1 MKEKNGTASGK
12 SAGTAPHLTTKKKN
26 ARSAGNERFRHAG
39 GDGNRDPGQAAG
51 DRGQAEPMGIRP
63 PGESGLRARR
73 RAPIG
78 ERTAASGTSP
88 SDMSVP
94 GKHRPVTARSCAM
107 EVLLRCERSG
117 QYSNIALDAALERSG
132 LSAEDRALTAR
143 LVYGVTER
151 RITLDRILSSLSD
164 REDMEPEVRTALRLG
179 LYQLAYLDRIPDHA
193 AVDESVRLVSRR
205 ASGFVNA
212 VLRQFLR
219 TGKIIPLP
227 PEPDAADLAG
237 QAGPGTDPA
246 AIPAVSVSATAPAAS
261 ARNPEQVHFPPL
273 SDTARKTATEYL
285 SVLCSV
291 PAPLVSKFL
300 DFYPYDRVKSLLLAF
315 GETAPLTLRVNTEKI
330 TRDDLIALL
339 EKAGVSAQPARYAPT
354 GVTLPAGAGMSLRDL
369 PGFADGLFFVQDE
382 ASQICTAAVGA
393 RPGDTVA
400 DVCACP
406 GSKSFGM
413 ALDMKNTGRVFSSD
427 LHESKLSLIRDGAK
441 RLSIKIIS
449 ASAHDARTPDPSLLG
464 KCDRVLCDV
473 PCSGYGVIGKKPE
486 LRYKDPAETAAL
498 PDIQLGIALAS
509 ADLVK
514 PGGVLVYSTCT
525 LFPEEN
531 EGNVARFLAVRPDF
545 APEGFSVGAQ
555 TAETDPGTDHGAK
568 TGTAS
573 EGYFVGA
580 QPVKP
585 GSSEPNP
592 SGAKIPGNISGIG
605 PKTELPAARL
615 DVPSGMVT
623 LAPDTHGTDGFF
635 VAKLRRKRE

>member
-1 MKEKNGTASGK
+1 
-12 SAGTAPHLTTKKKN
+12 
-26 ARSAGNERFRHAG
+26 
-39 GDGNRDPGQAAG
+39 
-51 DRGQAEPMGIRP
+51 
-63 PGESGLRARR
+63 
-73 RAPIG
+73 
-78 ERTAASGTSP
+78 
-88 SDMSVP
+88 
-94 GKHRPVTARSCAM
+94 M

-164 REDMEPEVRTALRLG
+164 REDLEPEVRTALRLG

-219 TGKIIPLP
+219 TGKHIPLP

-237 QAGPGTDPA
+237 QADPGTDPA
-246 AIPAVSVSATAPAAS
+246 AIPTVSVPATAPAAS

-300 DFYPYDRVKSLLLAF
+300 DSYPYDRVKSLLLAF
-315 GETAPLTLRVNTEKI
+315 GETAPLTLRVNTEKT

-339 EKAGVSAQPARYAPT
+339 EKAGVPAHPARYAPT

-441 RLSIKIIS
+441 RLSVRIIS

-498 PDIQLGIALAS
+498 PDIQLGIVLAS

-531 EGNVARFLAVRPDF
+531 EGNVARFLAARPDF

-555 TAETDPGTDHGAK
+555 TAGIDPGTDHGAK
-568 TGTAS
+568 TGTAP

-592 SGAKIPGNISGIG
+592 SGAKIPENISGIG
-605 PKTELPAARL
+605 PKTEVPAARL

-623 LAPDTHGTDGFF
+623 LTPDTHGTDGFF

>member
-12 SAGTAPHLTTKKKN
+12 N
-26 ARSAGNERFRHAG
+26 AGNENNRRADGDGRVPHGNAAG
-39 GDGNRDPGQAAG
+39 G
-51 DRGQAEPMGIRP
+51 GQAEPMGIRP
-63 PGESGLRARR
+63 PGGHGLRARR

-78 ERTAASGTSP
+78 ERTAVSEISP
-88 SDMSVP
+88 SDMSAQ

-117 QYSNIALDAALERSG
+117 QYSNIALDTALERSG

-151 RITLDRILSSLSD
+151 KITLDRILSSLSD
-164 REDMEPEVRTALRLG
+164 REDLEPEVRTALRLG
-179 LYQLAYLDRIPDHA
+179 LYQLVYLDRIPDHA

-219 TGKIIPLP
+219 TGKHIPLP
-227 PEPDAADLAG
+227 PEPDAADPAG
-237 QAGPGTDPA
+237 QTKSGSDTATAPTVSVPA
-246 AIPAVSVSATAPAAS
+246 AAPAAS
-261 ARNPEQVHFPPL
+261 ARNPQPVHAPSL
-273 SDTARKTATEYL
+273 SDAARKTATEYL

-300 DFYPYDRVKSLLLAF
+300 DIYPYERVKSLLLAF
-315 GETAPLTLRVNTEKI
+315 GETAPLTLRVNTEKT

-339 EKAGVSAQPARYAPT
+339 EKAGVPAQPARYAPT

-441 RLSIKIIS
+441 RLSVKIIS

-531 EGNVARFLAVRPDF
+531 EKNVARFLAARPDF
-545 APEGFSVGAQ
+545 APEGFFAGVQ
-555 TAETDPGTDHGAK
+555 TAEEDPETDHGAK
-568 TGTAS
+568 VGTAP
-573 EGYFVGA
+573 EAGTD
-580 QPVKP
+580 
-585 GSSEPNP
+585 GS
-592 SGAKIPGNISGIG
+592 AVVRRKIHSV
-605 PKTELPAARL
+605 TRL

-635 VAKLRRKRE
+635 VAKLRRKCE

>member
-1 MKEKNGTASGK
+1 
-12 SAGTAPHLTTKKKN
+12 
-26 ARSAGNERFRHAG
+26 
-39 GDGNRDPGQAAG
+39 
-51 DRGQAEPMGIRP
+51 
-63 PGESGLRARR
+63 
-73 RAPIG
+73 
-78 ERTAASGTSP
+78 
-88 SDMSVP
+88 
-94 GKHRPVTARSCAM
+94 M

-179 LYQLAYLDRIPDHA
+179 LYQLVYLDRIPDHA

-219 TGKIIPLP
+219 TGKHIPLP

-237 QAGPGTDPA
+237 QADPGTDPA
-246 AIPAVSVSATAPAAS
+246 AIPTVSVSATAPAAS
-261 ARNPEQVHFPPL
+261 YRNPEQVHFPPL
-273 SDTARKTATEYL
+273 SDAARKKATEYL

-300 DFYPYDRVKSLLLAF
+300 DFYPYERVKSLLLAF
-315 GETAPLTLRVNTEKI
+315 GETAPLTLRVNTEKT

-339 EKAGVSAQPARYAPT
+339 EKAGVPAQPARYAPT

-369 PGFADGLFFVQDE
+369 PGFADGFFFVQDE

-427 LHESKLSLIRDGAK
+427 LHESKLSLIRNGAK
-441 RLSIKIIS
+441 RLSIKVIS

-531 EGNVARFLAVRPDF
+531 EKNVARFLAARPDF

-555 TAETDPGTDHGAK
+555 TAEIDPGTDHGAK

-573 EGYFVGA
+573 EAGTDGSAVVRKMNR
-580 QPVKP
+580 PV
-585 GSSEPNP
+585 
-592 SGAKIPGNISGIG
+592 
-605 PKTELPAARL
+605 TRL